1 MDESSVY
8 VGYLV
13 KQIPRGVCTDSEL
26 WKWQITSCCVYVY
39 VYGMNFLSKTQHR
52 SASVVSFMI
61 LTLADVFCIEGS
73 FISKIFSLP
82 VYHFLL
88 LLPSLPSCFWS
99 TLVFLCFEIG
109 FFFCSSSFLFFCWL
123 FWIRQYDLCLSST
136 CLSPAWD
143 LPASFC

>member
-1 MDESSVY
+1 
-8 VGYLV
+8 
-13 KQIPRGVCTDSEL
+13 
-26 WKWQITSCCVYVY
+26 
-39 VYGMNFLSKTQHR
+39 MNFLSKTQHR

-109 FFFCSSSFLFFCWL
+109 FFFVLHLFF
-123 FWIRQYDLCLSST
+123 
-136 CLSPAWD
+136 
-143 LPASFC
+143 SFVGFFEFDSMICV